1 MARLCFLRARARVEA
16 AIRSVAGTDLHETHL
31 AVFSYPLPDGV
42 RPSEL
47 ARRLNM
53 SRQAANHVIAQL
65 EAQGYLERRMS
76 EGGSSNRR
84 LVYLTPRGWQVAEA
98 IWASMRDLQA
108 EWAAQ
113 IGPERF
119 ATFVEVLRELAL
131 RPDDK
136 SDRS

>member
-1 MARLCFLRARARVEA
+1 M
-16 AIRSVAGTDLHETHL
+16 HETYL

-42 RPSEL
+42 RLSEL

-65 EAQGYLERRMS
+65 EALGYLERHAP
-76 EGGSSNRR
+76 EGSDRR

-98 IWASMRDLQA
+98 IWASMRELQA

-113 IGPERF
+113 IGRERF
-119 ATFVEVLRELAL
+119 AVFMDVLRELAVQPANEPGPGQL
-131 RPDDK
+131 SPRSRPK
-136 SDRS
+136 SI